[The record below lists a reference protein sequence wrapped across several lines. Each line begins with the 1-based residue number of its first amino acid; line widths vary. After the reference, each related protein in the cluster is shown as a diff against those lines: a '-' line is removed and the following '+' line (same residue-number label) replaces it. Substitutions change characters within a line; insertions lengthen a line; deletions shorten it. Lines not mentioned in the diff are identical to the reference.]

1 MRVYSLISIAHAVS
15 MVQAGCYVASTGLY
29 GQSMKGAD
37 AAADDFCDDDLA
49 GYFTEGQTKYR
60 CFQLPNNK
68 VEFWVGWTGSGGL
81 SLKIDDC
88 KKRLKD
94 EINECSFGGES
105 TVADW
110 YFRVDP
116 NWGEC

>member
-1 MRVYSLISIAHAVS
+1 MRVYSLISIAPAVS

-37 AAADDFCDDDLA
+37 AAADHFCDDDLA

-60 CFQLPNNK
+60 
-68 VEFWVGWTGSGGL
+68 GGL
-81 SLKIDDC
+81 SLNIDDC